1 LGEISRDP
9 AVLSQ
14 KTWWCRS
21 DRETITASKGGRR
34 LVEREID
41 RSAAQSAEVGLEE
54 VAHAAAGLAVT
65 ESLRV
70 ERIIAQLRSAL
81 GRRGYSGSG
90 KIGYDPI

>member
-1 LGEISRDP
+1 M
-9 AVLSQ
+9 LSQ

-65 ESLRV
+65 ESLRAEF
-70 ERIIAQLRSAL
+70 ERSMIRE
-81 GRRGYSGSG
+81 RVVSGMG
-90 KIGYDPI
+90 KSQS